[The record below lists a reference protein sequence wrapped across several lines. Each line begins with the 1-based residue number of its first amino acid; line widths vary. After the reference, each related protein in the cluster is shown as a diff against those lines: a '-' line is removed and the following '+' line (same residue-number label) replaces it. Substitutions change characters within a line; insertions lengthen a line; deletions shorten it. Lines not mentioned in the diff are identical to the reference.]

1 MHTYAYTFL
10 FKIIFRF
17 GNIFVTILLLIY
29 LIPVVVHID
38 QNKILLI
45 PLIISLVIIYIVNKS
60 YLVYYKILPYK
71 IEADEDKIIC
81 SDFLFSNK
89 SITIYYN
96 DIEKLEGGIFTGRSS
111 GIMKI
116 QDAKSNI
123 QIGFS
128 QKLNNSEKLI
138 SLILSKVS
146 TELYNEVIK
155 KITEKRKRPK
165 SGKKRDA

>member
-1 MHTYAYTFL
+1 M
-10 FKIIFRF
+10 
-17 GNIFVTILLLIY
+17 
-29 LIPVVVHID
+29 PVVVHID

-116 QDAKSNI
+116 QDAKGKI

-138 SLILSKVS
+138 SLILSKVP

-155 KITEKRKRPK
+155 KITEKRKHPK